1 MLDKF
6 LKGLLR
12 TREAFKSRF
21 GSLFGNKEIN
31 HEFYDEL
38 EEILLTA
45 DVGVET
51 TMKII
56 DSLKDRLKKLKVNKR
71 STAQDILKDLLVE
84 ILNSQHNT
92 DLVLAPEPPTI
103 FLILGVNGVGKTTS
117 IAKMAYRFT
126 QEGKKVLLAAGDTFR
141 AAAIEQLDEWS
152 NIVGAEVIKHQ
163 GGGDP
168 SAVIYDAVN
177 ASIARKADILL
188 CDTAGRLHTK
198 ANLLEEVKKIHRV
211 INKTLP
217 HAPHEI
223 LLVLDAITGQNAISQ
238 ARYFQD
244 AVPVSGLILTKL
256 DGTARGGIV
265 LAVKDLTGIPLK
277 LVGVGEKKED
287 LQAFN
292 APKFVEALFS

>member
-117 IAKMAYRFT
+117 IAKMRTVYPGR
-126 QEGKKVLLAAGDTFR
+126 EKVLLAAGDTF
-141 AAAIEQLDEWS
+141 E
-152 NIVGAEVIKHQ
+152 
-163 GGGDP
+163 P
-168 SAVIYDAVN
+168 
-177 ASIARKADILL
+177 
-188 CDTAGRLHTK
+188 
-198 ANLLEEVKKIHRV
+198 
-211 INKTLP
+211 LP
-217 HAPHEI
+217 
-223 LLVLDAITGQNAISQ
+223 
-238 ARYFQD
+238 
-244 AVPVSGLILTKL
+244 
-256 DGTARGGIV
+256 
-265 LAVKDLTGIPLK
+265 
-277 LVGVGEKKED
+277 
-287 LQAFN
+287 
-292 APKFVEALFS
+292 